1 MAASTFDQAYY
12 SDIEQSAQ
20 RVFDVMSPR
29 ITEEEMSLLK
39 KSYEFAREAHKDQR
53 RKSGHPY
60 IIHPIAVALIAAEE
74 LKLDL
79 HSVMCA
85 FLHDVVE
92 DTPHTKEELAE
103 LFGDDVAF
111 LVDVVTKKKK
121 ESYMA
126 SKQVDNFKQL
136 LDSMHYDI
144 RALLV
149 KLADRLHNM
158 RTLESMRPDKQMKI
172 AGETDYFYAPLANRL
187 GLFDI
192 KSDLEN
198 LAFKYRCEME
208 YNDIARDLETDQ
220 AENKERLDIFVKQ
233 INDILSQYGIDGK
246 AEVFYRRPYSIWRK
260 MKAGNVD
267 YRHVENRYYI
277 RVTFNKPKNEA
288 LTETQEEHSEKSM
301 CLRIY
306 SKLTDRFKEKPLSY
320 YNQID
325 QAKENAYKC
334 IQVQLLSDDGI
345 WEDVQICSENMV
357 AASKLGCMAEFQE
370 GNNVASWMK
379 RFKMV
384 LEDMADNTIEGDY
397 MDSIVSTLYYDDI
410 MVFTP
415 SGRPYIL
422 PNGASALDFA
432 FELDH
437 NTGEHAKYAF
447 INGHLSSI
455 KTVLKRGDCI
465 EIGTDDEVMVQ
476 PNWMDCVKT
485 YNAKRYIRKAL
496 KDREKDE
503 PVSRCPV
510 CQPIPGGDIIGYREA
525 SGHVIVHRRSCRCII
540 EQASQAG
547 DRVINVDFKED
558 PDVHYPVSVTLRAV
572 DRYHLLMDIIEKISN
587 GLGLSIDSLSTRT
600 EDGIVDCSITFLV
613 HSVNELVASL
623 QSLYEIEGVEEVKG
637 DGIR

>member
-1 MAASTFDQAYY
+1 MEQDYY
-12 SDIEQSAQ
+12 SEIQQSAQ
-20 RVFDVMSPR
+20 RVFDAMAPR
-29 ITEEEMSLLK
+29 ITADEMELLK
-39 KSYEFAREAHKDQR
+39 KSYEFAFEAHRDQK

-60 IIHPIAVALIAAEE
+60 IIHPIAVAQIAAEE

-92 DTPHTKEELAE
+92 DTPHTKEEIAE

-121 ESYMA
+121 ETYRA

-198 LAFKYRCEME
+198 LAFKYRCELE
-208 YNDIARDLETDQ
+208 YNDIARDLEQDQ
-220 AENKERLDIFVKQ
+220 EENRDRLAIFVRQ
-233 INDILSQYGIDGK
+233 IDDILLKYGIDGK
-246 AEVFYRRPYSIWRK
+246 AEVFYRRPYSIWRR
-260 MKAGNVD
+260 MKEGNVD
-267 YRHVENRYYI
+267 FRHVENRYYI
-277 RVTFNKPKNEA
+277 RVTFTKPKNAA
-288 LTETQEEHSEKSM
+288 LTERQEELSEKSM

-306 SKLTDRFKEKPLSY
+306 SKLTDRFKEKPLSF

-334 IQVQLLSDDGI
+334 IQVQLLSDEGV
-345 WEDVQICSENMV
+345 WEDVQICSDNMV
-357 AASKLGCMAEFQE
+357 AVSKLGCMAEFQE

-384 LEDMADNTIEGDY
+384 LEDMADHTLEGDY

-415 SGRPYIL
+415 SGDPHIL
-422 PNGASALDFA
+422 PKDSSVLDFA
-432 FELDH
+432 FELGSEI
-437 NTGEHAKYAF
+437 GEHAKYAHV
-447 INGHLSSI
+447 NGHLASV
-455 KTVLKRGDCI
+455 KTILRRGDCV
-465 EIGTDDEVMVQ
+465 EIGLDDNVMVH
-476 PNWMDCVKT
+476 PDWLDCVRT

-496 KDREKDE
+496 KEMEKEE
-503 PVSRCPV
+503 PISRCPV
-510 CQPIPGGDIIGYREA
+510 CQPIPGGDIVGYREEN
-525 SGHVIVHRRSCRCII
+525 GHIIVHRRSCPCII

-547 DRVINVDFKED
+547 DRIVNVEFRED
-558 PDVHYPVSVTLRAV
+558 PDVHYPVTVNLHAV

-587 GLGLSIDSLSTRT
+587 GLGLSIDSLTTRT

-613 HSVNELVASL
+613 HSVKELVSSL